1 MTRTEAILRAVRD
14 ELEVRRAEI
23 DAEPRLS
30 YLVVEVSLH
39 PGRVRPRKVRLT
51 RKTERE
57 VD

>member
-1 MTRTEAILRAVRD
+1 MTRTDAIIRAVCD
-14 ELEVRRAEI
+14 ELEARRAEI

-57 VD
+57 VE